1 MSNPITN
8 EANEVALKYYQPTQ
22 RVLVPANTT
31 PTQTDYVFVC
41 KANITLAW
49 VKLDDVNNLLARRKN
64 CCGGHR
70 KQTFFYANE
79 DDVRR
84 WTNGGGR

>member
-1 MSNPITN
+1 MITN
-8 EANEVALKYYQPTQ
+8 GQNEVALKFYQPQ
-22 RVLVPANTT
+22 ARVLVPANTT
-31 PTQTDYVFVC
+31 PTQTDYVFLC

-49 VKLDDVNNLLARRKN
+49 VKPEDVDNLLARKKT
-64 CCGGHR
+64 CCGGNQRPRFLH
-70 KQTFFYANE
+70 ANE